1 MAADP
6 VPGLD
11 LPPAAEP
18 AAVPPDWRAGA
29 LGDLHDL
36 LVSAVPVEHLLE
48 AVAARAA
55 ARAGVGCSAAITVR
69 IGDTSAVAAATDE
82 RSAACDRAEQQAGA
96 GPCVDASRT
105 QVRIVLPDVSA
116 EDDRWARWRAWHEAT
131 VAAGFRSAAA
141 LPAARSD
148 GERIELAINLY
159 DTATGGWSEDVLA
172 DVGRFAE
179 DAARAVVV
187 ASVLQEQSRAN
198 EDLRLAMASRTVIDQ
213 ALGVV
218 MAQNRCGPEEAF
230 AILRRA
236 SQSRNQKMR
245 DLAASIVA
253 SVSGV
258 APHSP
263 HEFRERPRG

>member
-6 VPGLD
+6 VHGID
-11 LPPAAEP
+11 LPPAGGPVGVA
-18 AAVPPDWRAGA
+18 PDWRAGA

-36 LVSAVPVEHLLE
+36 LVSAVPVDHLLE

-55 ARAGVGCSAAITVR
+55 ARAGSGSSAAITVR
-69 IGDTSAVAAATDE
+69 IGTASAVAAATDE

-96 GPCVDASRT
+96 GPCIDASHAR
-105 QVRIVLPDVSA
+105 RPIVLPDLA
-116 EDDRWARWRAWHEAT
+116 GEDDRWSRWHTWHEAA
-131 VAAGFRSAAA
+131 VGAGFRSAAA

-148 GERIELAINLY
+148 GEPIELAINLY
-159 DTATGGWSEDVLA
+159 DPDPGGWPEDVLT

-187 ASVLQEQSRAN
+187 ASALQERTRTN

-230 AILRRA
+230 GILRRA